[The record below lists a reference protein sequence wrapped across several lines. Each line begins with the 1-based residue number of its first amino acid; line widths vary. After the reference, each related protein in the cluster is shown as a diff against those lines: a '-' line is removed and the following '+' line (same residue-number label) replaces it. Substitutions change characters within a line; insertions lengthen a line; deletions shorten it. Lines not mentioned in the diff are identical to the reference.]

1 MGVWED
7 CEATYATK
15 ETNDSGSHNSF
26 TSGRNCDN
34 SKLLPGWSKKA
45 IIYNGVRFSVCS
57 ILTSFGS
64 IKTPGANGSHH
75 VTRFRGRE
83 TEN

>member
-15 ETNDSGSHNSF
+15 ETNNSGSHDSF

-34 SKLLPGWSKKA
+34 SKLLPGWSKKS
-45 IIYNGVRFSVCS
+45 NNLQRCQ
-57 ILTSFGS
+57 ILCLFNFDQFW
-64 IKTPGANGSHH
+64 KY
-75 VTRFRGRE
+75 
-83 TEN
+83 